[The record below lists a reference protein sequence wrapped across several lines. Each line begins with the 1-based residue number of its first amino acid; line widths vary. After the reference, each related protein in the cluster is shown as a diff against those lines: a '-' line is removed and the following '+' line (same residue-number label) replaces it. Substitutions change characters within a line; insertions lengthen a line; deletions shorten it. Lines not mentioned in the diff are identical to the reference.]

1 MPFRPVSTAGLWF
14 VSPFLVADS
23 SRSSASVLAALIAW
37 RFGWPSVAFFLV
49 GDLKE
54 FSSDTTVVFS
64 GWSLLA
70 RRSLVAGAF
79 GVR

>member
-1 MPFRPVSTAGLWF
+1 MLAM
-14 VSPFLVADS
+14 
-23 SRSSASVLAALIAW
+23 LAALIAW